1 MIILVILVAS
11 ASVGLAIGV
20 VFFSALAIVFAS
32 PFVAFVS
39 AALLVFYGYGL
50 GRVVLVSVASL
61 AALQSFYLVG
71 AVMRYLTSD
80 NEQDRALVPEEP
92 RQRAESTRANS
103 GCSEA
108 VQFGRAPQR
117 KIKIKQVRL
126 DLAKQRHE

>member
-1 MIILVILVAS
+1 MIILVVLVAS
-11 ASVGLAIGV
+11 ALVGLAIGV
-20 VFFSALAIVFAS
+20 VFFSALAIVLAS
-32 PFVAFVS
+32 PFIAFVS

-50 GRVVLVSVASL
+50 GRVVLVSAASL

-80 NEQDRALVPEEP
+80 DEQDRALVTKGPL
-92 RQRAESTRANS
+92 QRAESTRANS
-103 GCSEA
+103 GCSD

-117 KIKIKQVRL
+117 RSSKARL